1 MSRASGSLDE
11 SARWLSETWLAHRPP
26 LPAEAVAE
34 LSALALAPDGAA
46 GERWAAICRR
56 ERLELNEALALALA
70 LRRLPEPLWPVGFTP
85 ERVDALVI
93 AVAEA
98 WVRQFQEVD
107 RLRSEFI
114 STLSHEL
121 RTPLT
126 AIAGSC
132 ELLLEDFADDLAEVH
147 QEYIRLIE
155 RSTGLVR
162 QLIDDVL
169 DYTKLEAGEIKLH
182 PEVLNLEE
190 LIKDTAALLG
200 PLFEKKRL
208 TLKLDLD
215 PTTEEAMADPVRA
228 RQILINLLSNAIKFT
243 PDEGAITLA
252 TRPEGASM
260 AAISVS
266 DNGPGIARG
275 DQQQVFERFKQ
286 VGTEGQ
292 RKRGT
297 GLGLPITKRLVELHG
312 GKIRLESEEG
322 RGATF
327 IFTLPV
333 AP

>member
-1 MSRASGSLDE
+1 M
-11 SARWLSETWLAHRPP
+11 
-26 LPAEAVAE
+26 
-34 LSALALAPDGAA
+34 LALAPESES

-56 ERLELNEALALALA
+56 ERLELNEALSLALVV
-70 LRRLPEPLWPVGFTP
+70 RDLPEPLWPNGFTP
-85 ERVDALVI
+85 AHIDALVV

-98 WVRQFQEVD
+98 WVRQLQEVD

-132 ELLLEDFADDLAEVH
+132 ELLLEDFADDLADVH

-155 RSTGLVR
+155 RSTALVR

-190 LIKDTAALLG
+190 LVKDTAALLG

-208 TLKLDLD
+208 SLSIALD
-215 PTTEEAMADPVRA
+215 PATEEVLADPVRA

-243 PDEGAITLA
+243 PQEGAITLS
-252 TRPEGASM
+252 TRAEGPDM

-266 DNGPGIARG
+266 DNGPGIAPG
-275 DQQQVFERFKQ
+275 DQLQVFERFKQ
-286 VGTEGQ
+286 VGAEGQ

-312 GKIRLESEEG
+312 GAIRLESEEG
-322 RGATF
+322 HGATF
-327 IFTLPV
+327 TFTLPL
-333 AP
+333 AR